1 MRDNLSD
8 RQEQILNFIMDEI
21 RSKGIPPTVRE
32 IGSAVG
38 LKSSSSVYS
47 HLVKLE
53 KMKYI
58 RRDSTKPRAIEVID
72 EEGNNIGLT
81 AERTVT
87 TVPILGDITAGEPIL
102 AVEEY
107 DETFPV
113 PNEFI
118 NDSNKYFMLKVDGE
132 SMINAGIY
140 DSDYILVEQ
149 TTIAKDGDIIVAL
162 TDDNESTVKRFFKEK
177 DKYKLQP
184 ENETMDPIY
193 LDNVEIIGQVK
204 GVFRKM

>member
-21 RSKGIPPTVRE
+21 KSKGIPPTVRE

-38 LKSSSSVYS
+38 LSSSSSVYS

-58 RRDSTKPRAIEVID
+58 RRDSSKPRAIEIID
-72 EEGNNIGLT
+72 EQGNNIGLT
-81 AERTVT
+81 GERTVT
-87 TVPILGDITAGEPIL
+87 TVPILGDIAAGEPIL
-102 AVEEY
+102 AIEEY

-113 PNEFI
+113 PNDFI
-118 NDSNKYFMLKVDGE
+118 NDSNKYFMLKIDGE
-132 SMINAGIY
+132 SMIKAGIH

-149 TTIAKDGDIIVAL
+149 TNIAKDGDIIVAL

-177 DKYKLQP
+177 ERYKLQP
-184 ENETMDPIY
+184 ENDTMDPIY
-193 LDNVEIIGQVK
+193 LDNVEILGQVK

>member
-47 HLVKLE
+47 HLVRLE

-58 RRDSTKPRAIEVID
+58 RRDASKPRAIEVID

-140 DSDYILVEQ
+140 DSDYILVEK

-177 DKYKLQP
+177 EKYRLQP
-184 ENETMDPIY
+184 ENETMNPIY
-193 LDNVEIIGQVK
+193 LDNIEIIGQVK

>member
-1 MRDNLSD
+1 MRDNLSG

-38 LKSSSSVYS
+38 LSSSSSVYS

-72 EEGNNIGLT
+72 EQGNNIGLT
-81 AERTVT
+81 GERTVT

-118 NDSNKYFMLKVDGE
+118 NDSNKYFMLKIDGE
-132 SMINAGIY
+132 SMIKAGIH

-149 TTIAKDGDIIVAL
+149 TNIAKDGDIIVAL

-177 DKYKLQP
+177 EKFRLQP
-184 ENETMDPIY
+184 ENDTMDPIY
-193 LDNVEIIGQVK
+193 LDNVEILGQVK